1 MKESNQLTL
10 FTENQFTN
18 LSKTA
23 WTPQGDLSQNDWQE
37 FGEALG
43 KLKSSSQWWIGDWWA
58 YGEHRYGDIK
68 KIIESDDWEGL
79 KYGTCAEYAM
89 VARKFETLSRIKDLT
104 FSHHQKV
111 ASLPEDWRTK
121 LLDWAC
127 EPLKQVATTE
137 NIKATSMEI
146 KFCPLKQKSPKPIVV

>member
-58 YGEHRYGDIK
+58 YGEHRYGDRKAIV
-68 KIIESDDWEGL
+68 ESDDWEGVSYSTCQE
-79 KYGTCAEYAM
+79 YGQVSKTFPM
-89 VARKFETLSRIKDLT
+89 SARADNLT
-104 FSHHQKV
+104 YSHHRV
-111 ASLPEDWRTK
+111 LVSLPEDWRTK
-121 LLDWAC
+121 LLLWAE

-146 KFCPLKQKSPKPIVV
+146 KFCPLKQKYPKPIVV